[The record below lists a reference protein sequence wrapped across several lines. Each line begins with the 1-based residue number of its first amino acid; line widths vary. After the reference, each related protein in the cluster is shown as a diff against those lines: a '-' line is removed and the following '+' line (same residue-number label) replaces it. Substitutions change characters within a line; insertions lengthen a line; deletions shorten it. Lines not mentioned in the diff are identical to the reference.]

1 MTTYPRFSRVESIS
15 HLKPQ
20 SGEAESPKKWPWIVG
35 ETLIIQGLIGGLSP
49 RIRQNS
55 EPDVGPDPAES
66 SVARLALPPQISQ
79 TSDCH
84 RLTVLQLEAL
94 GPQGPGRGRFQH
106 LGQYFVHP
114 QN

>member
-35 ETLIIQGLIGGLSP
+35 ETLIFQGLIGGLSP

-55 EPDVGPDPAES
+55 EPDGDPDSAES
-66 SVARLALPPQISQ
+66 EVSRLRLPLNLSN
-79 TSDCH
+79 
-84 RLTVLQLEAL
+84 L
-94 GPQGPGRGRFQH
+94 GLPSAYGASA
-106 LGQYFVHP
+106 
-114 QN
+114 